1 MLRRNLHARHVKRM
15 ASVMSPECLHLSPLN
30 GLLLLGSPALGSL
43 WAAGE
48 SSGPPTARLARV
60 LFNRHDSQEP
70 LSRSRNKSHPAA
82 HLTPELQG
90 ACLGCALQPQ
100 YKQDEVRRALLELG
114 VANLARETRVSIARF
129 ERFTQLLSEAVAHPE
144 PLFFAA
150 DIGSATVSHS
160 MPASALPSFEESAV
174 QCCGISVM
182 LAHVWASAESKLCLL
197 KFLTSL
203 QRHAPHLTILHPS
216 AAPECESWRDAF
228 VSDNF
233 GDEVQYNLGGGSRS
247 IAPSSGEFDALVNGG
262 ESSESA
268 RTAEPPEEEAVPRE
282 ALERLAYTLAAREGC
297 APEVRQEVHG
307 YRGQPAVADCVEA
320 CAREALGLALWDA
333 HARGFDTKRLPP
345 SADPAVAAFF
355 HTRSE
360 GQDAGKVWFDLVSA
374 RPGLDYMLGLG
385 CGGDAEGEVLGSN
398 EGASRRAEACVH
410 AYELFPSLDNFAKTL
425 ASLLGVSVVPPEANA
440 PPAPIWPACR
450 TVWQHLGCDRHPVV
464 MVRSDD
470 GTEMRIVFNGQR
482 HCYSLRDATQT
493 EPAWIGRVRSA
504 WRMRL
509 RTLPEQ
515 ARAENSISVA
525 APSSLHAAL
534 HASAARLL
542 ALRGKVE
549 MARHEQLHLEARRRE
564 ERSFGDADGT

>member
-1 MLRRNLHARHVKRM
+1 M
-15 ASVMSPECLHLSPLN
+15 
-30 GLLLLGSPALGSL
+30 
-43 WAAGE
+43 
-48 SSGPPTARLARV
+48 
-60 LFNRHDSQEP
+60 
-70 LSRSRNKSHPAA
+70 
-82 HLTPELQG
+82 
-90 ACLGCALQPQ
+90 
-100 YKQDEVRRALLELG
+100 
-114 VANLARETRVSIARF
+114 ANLARETRVSIARF

-216 AAPECESWRDAF
+216 AAPECASWREAF
-228 VSDNF
+228 ASDNF

-247 IAPSSGEFDALVNGG
+247 IAPSSGELDALIAGG

-268 RTAEPPEEEAVPRE
+268 RTAEPPEEGAVPRE
-282 ALERLAYTLAAREGC
+282 ALERLAYTWRPGRAARLRCGRKSM
-297 APEVRQEVHG
+297 AIAASQRWPTASRHVRV
-307 YRGQPAVADCVEA
+307 RP
-320 CAREALGLALWDA
+320 LGLALWDA

-355 HTRSE
+355 HSKSE

-385 CGGDAEGEVLGSN
+385 CSGDAEGEVHGSN
-398 EGASRRAEACVH
+398 EVASRRAEACVH
-410 AYELFPSLDNFAKTL
+410 AYELFPSIDNFAKTL

-450 TVWQHLGCDRHPVV
+450 TVWQHL
-464 MVRSDD
+464 
-470 GTEMRIVFNGQR
+470 
-482 HCYSLRDATQT
+482 DAIDTR
-493 EPAWIGRVRSA
+493 W
-504 WRMRL
+504 
-509 RTLPEQ
+509 
-515 ARAENSISVA
+515 
-525 APSSLHAAL
+525 
-534 HASAARLL
+534 
-542 ALRGKVE
+542 
-549 MARHEQLHLEARRRE
+549 
-564 ERSFGDADGT
+564 